1 MILSYPHERQTF
13 GLFRSRRNDRGVA
26 LVIVLAIL
34 IVTVLLVVGF
44 LTAVNHDRTA
54 SDFYESGTNARQ
66 LSDTA
71 VGIVMAQIV
80 DATSKPEQAWI
91 SQPGLMRTYSPDG
104 AVAAYKLYSAETMK
118 VNGTYDPGSALSSEV
133 PSGWV
138 GMTNEYV
145 DLNRPVITKIVANA
159 GGVTSTN
166 FPIVDKVAVDVVEG
180 FSVSGDAPTS
190 SDNPLP
196 MPVRWIYVLKD
207 GSLATYSEA
216 SKPGAE
222 AVGRIAFWTD
232 DESCKVNLNT
242 ASDGV
247 FYDAPIANTQEDH
260 DLGLYQPMAQEYQR
274 YPGHPAETSLAA
286 IIPFLR
292 DTTDLA
298 TRSQIAARL
307 TPRIGWGGSEGGKK
321 KAWSTKNP
329 TVSDPD
335 RLMVS
340 TDEMVFARG
349 TSDKS
354 WADGSGNRHRQDL
367 GSASDM
373 QMDISKLPF
382 FATTQSR
389 APELTLFN
397 RPKITLWPFNQ
408 ELLSDPT
415 RLTPEDRLI
424 RRASEIGS
432 NKKKLYFQRA
442 NAWDSRADYT
452 DIIENQELYSYLQ
465 WSTEQKIP
473 SADPSKAGDDTFK
486 DKFGSLGRDQLIT
499 SMFDYLR
506 STVNTLNQAYLPVGG
521 ASYSFPQNHTSDQVG
536 FNDITP
542 LVVSTGSGMTKG
554 LGNGSPVLNELILQF
569 YVSSG
574 SAAAT
579 SPVPTPEET
588 SYANEASRPEYLID
602 DSDKVVVDG
611 DGKTPKYVV
620 RKIRMVLLMDFN
632 LVVNNLSSAM
642 PRFQVDVRGGAFGLR
657 PDFISAPT
665 RPFEMR
671 PEHGTAW
678 TGAGSVVSLGFP
690 RAGGDLN
697 LYCSSFAQFDF
708 KEVNVFGGSL
718 GLGYGMVFPNT
729 SNEGQSARTDFRANA
744 NNFIGKA
751 FSRVPGYKNYPFFSD
766 IVEIRLP
773 LVVDSDGKA
782 VKNADGTY
790 RTQYE
795 PTLLLNGST
804 IDITIYPGLVK
815 GATSL
820 TQTSATTG
828 SNYTQKITGLFIENA
843 LMPSPLLG
851 SNAIRLNDYSYMFKP
866 AFPTYSELADY
877 SKRLSYQTLNLVMNT
892 PRVSDVSGVGQPATD
907 HSSPMDVFR
916 GYSLDAN
923 AGSYGDL
930 RVLAANRDVPG
941 AWYKANPKYSDPV
954 QFHGTAMLGTQQS
967 FSSPTAETIAISNNL
982 HGQNLSVLRSKM
994 GMLLPGGG
1002 AYGPSSDMRNA
1013 SRALDGAIR
1022 RNSSGSMSSTMGDVT
1037 SGYGNKQDGAFAKG
1051 PDVGA
1056 IALDLG
1062 DSPYF
1067 KSAVSRAGVNDS
1079 AASTGYFINFA
1090 GLLFSPLKQMPSAIK
1105 FGTLPARALDTPS
1118 GPWETLLFN
1127 PVPAGGKDTHRGW
1140 TKAPRDH
1147 YWLDLFY
1154 MPVVEPYAL
1163 TENLATA
1170 GKINL
1175 NQQIAPF
1182 TYIKRNTGLYA
1193 LLRNLQVLAIPDT
1206 KIATYKSPP
1215 SAFRRTSATTDNFRK
1230 TLDVAATIKQIT
1242 DRLDGNDPF
1251 VSASEICE
1259 IPMLPLGAGTDIDAF
1274 WASHRLTGDDQR
1286 EMPYDHIYPRVT
1298 TRSNTFKVY
1307 YWTQSLKGKGG
1318 KWAITGQSR
1327 GAQTIERF
1335 LNLDTAVYGTTG
1347 GGPETVFPALAGN
1360 DSTTGKPYYR
1370 FRTVEHKQFAP

>member
-1 MILSYPHERQTF
+1 
-13 GLFRSRRNDRGVA
+13 
-26 LVIVLAIL
+26 LVLVLAIL
-34 IVTVLLVVGF
+34 IVTVLLAVGF
-44 LTAVNHDRTA
+44 LTAVSQDRTA

-71 VGIVMAQIV
+71 VGIVMAQIG
-80 DATSKPEQAWI
+80 DATSKPEYAWI
-91 SQPGLMRTYSPDG
+91 SQPGLIRTYSPSG
-104 AVAAYKLYSAETMK
+104 AVAAYKLYSAEAMK
-118 VNGTYDPGSALSSEV
+118 ANGAYDPSTVLSSEI
-133 PSGWV
+133 PSGWAA
-138 GMTNEYV
+138 MTNEYV
-145 DLNRPVITKIVANA
+145 DLNRPVVTKIVANA
-159 GGVTSTN
+159 GGVTTTN

-180 FSVSGDAPTS
+180 FSIGNDAPTS
-190 SDNPLP
+190 ADNPLP

-247 FYDAPIANTQEDH
+247 FYDAPVANTQEDH
-260 DLGLYQPMAQEYQR
+260 DLGIYQPMAQEYQR

-292 DTTDLA
+292 DTTDPA
-298 TRSQIAARL
+298 ARSQIASRL

-335 RLMVS
+335 RLLVS
-340 TDEMVFARG
+340 TDEMIFARG

-354 WADGSGNRHRQDL
+354 WVNGSGIRHRQDL
-367 GSASDM
+367 GTASDM
-373 QMDISKLPF
+373 QQDISKLAF

-408 ELLSDPT
+408 ELLTDPT
-415 RLTPEDRLI
+415 KLTPEDRLI

-432 NKKKLYFQRA
+432 NKRKLFFQRS

-452 DIIENQELYSYLQ
+452 DIVENQELYSYLQ
-465 WSTEQKIP
+465 WSTGQKIP
-473 SADPSKAGDDTFK
+473 SADPSRAGEESFE
-486 DKFGSLGRDQLIT
+486 DKFGALGRDQLIT

-542 LVVSTGSGMTKG
+542 LVVSAGNGMTKG

-588 SYANEASRPEYLID
+588 SYANEAARPEYLID
-602 DSDKVVVDG
+602 DSNHVVIDG
-611 DGKTPKYVV
+611 DGRTPKYVV

-642 PRFQVDVRGGAFGLR
+642 PRFQVDVRGNSFALR
-657 PDFISAPT
+657 PDPLSDPI
-665 RPFEMR
+665 RPFALR
-671 PEHGTAW
+671 PEHGAAW
-678 TGAGSVVSLGFP
+678 MGVGEAVSLGFP
-690 RAGGDLN
+690 RGGGDLN

-708 KEVNVFGGSL
+708 KEVNIFGGSL

-729 SNEGQSARTDFRANA
+729 SNESQSARTDFRANA
-744 NNFIGKA
+744 NNYIGKA
-751 FSRVPGYKNYPFFSD
+751 LSRVPGYKNYPFFSD

-773 LVVDSDGKA
+773 LVVDSDGKP
-782 VKNADGTY
+782 VRNANKTY
-790 RTQYE
+790 QTQYE
-795 PTLLLNGST
+795 PTLVLTGSA

-820 TQTSATTG
+820 TQTAAPTG
-828 SNYTQKITGLFIENA
+828 TNYTQKIAGLFIKDA

-851 SNAIRLNDYSYMFKP
+851 SSDIKLNDYSYMFKP
-866 AFPTYSELADY
+866 NFPSYAELADY
-877 SKRLSYQTLNLVMNT
+877 AKRLNYQTLNLVMNT
-892 PRVSDVSGVGQPATD
+892 PRVSDVSGVGQPSTD
-907 HSSPMDVFR
+907 HSTPMDVFR
-916 GYSLDAN
+916 GYSLDASS
-923 AGSYGDL
+923 GSYGDL

-941 AWYKANPKYSDPV
+941 AWYQANPKFSDPT
-954 QFHGTAMLGTQQS
+954 QFHGTAMLGAQQS
-967 FSSPTAETIAISNNL
+967 FSSASAETIAISYSLQDRNI
-982 HGQNLSVLRSKM
+982 SVLRNKM
-994 GMLLPGGG
+994 GMLVPGGG

-1013 SRALDGAIR
+1013 SRALDGATR
-1022 RNSSGSMSSTMGDVT
+1022 RNSSGAMSQSLMGDVT
-1037 SGYGNKQDGAFAKG
+1037 SGYGSKQDGAFAKG

-1056 IALDLG
+1056 IALELA

-1067 KSAVSRAGVNDS
+1067 KATVSRAGANDT
-1079 AASTGYFINFA
+1079 AASSGYFINFA
-1090 GLLFSPLKQMPSAIK
+1090 GLLFSPWKQMPSAIK
-1105 FGTLPARALDTPS
+1105 FGTLPARALDSSP

-1127 PVPAGGKDTHRGW
+1127 PVPTGGKSTHRGW
-1140 TKAPRDH
+1140 AEAPRDH

-1182 TYIKRNTGLYA
+1182 TYIKRHTGLYA
-1193 LLRNLQVLAIPDT
+1193 LLRNLQILAIPDT
-1206 KIATYKSPP
+1206 AIATYKSPP
-1215 SAFRRTSATTDNFRK
+1215 SAVRRTSATTDNFRK
-1230 TLDVAATIKQIT
+1230 KLDVAATIKQIT

-1251 VSASEICE
+1251 VSQSEICE
-1259 IPMLPLGAGTDIDAF
+1259 IPMLPLGVGGDIDAF
-1274 WASHRLTGDDQR
+1274 WANHRLTGDDQR

-1307 YWTQSLKGKGG
+1307 YWTQSLKGKSG

-1335 LNLDTAVYGTTG
+1335 LNLDTAAYGTAG
-1347 GGPETVFPALAGN
+1347 GTPDAMFPALAGN
-1360 DSTTGKPYYR
+1360 DSATGKPYYR